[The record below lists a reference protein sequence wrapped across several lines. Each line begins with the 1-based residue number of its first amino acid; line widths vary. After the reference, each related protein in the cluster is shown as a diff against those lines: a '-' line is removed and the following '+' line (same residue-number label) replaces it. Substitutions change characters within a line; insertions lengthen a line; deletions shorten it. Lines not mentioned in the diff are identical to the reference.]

1 MTTTPKKRLT
11 LDEHHQKRRRED
23 DMTHW
28 RFDKRLSV
36 NTLVSVIGMALVV
49 GGPVLVWG
57 RAMESRVQALE
68 IESTE
73 KAKLEVTRDSDS
85 RESRTALTVRLDKM
99 DDKLSQMQVQV
110 AQLVV
115 QLNLKANSLQ
125 R

>member
-1 MTTTPKKRLT
+1 MPMRPKYRPRART
-11 LDEHHQKRRRED
+11 QTRRDD

-28 RFDKRLSV
+28 RFDKRLSI
-36 NTLVSVIGMALVV
+36 NTLVSVIGMSIVV

>member
-36 NTLVSVIGMALVV
+36 NTLVSVIGMSIVV

-68 IESTE
+68 IEDAE
-73 KAKLEVTRDSDS
+73 KAKLSVARETDA
-85 RESRTALTVRLDKM
+85 RESRTSLAVRLDKM
-99 DDKLSQMQVQV
+99 DDKLTS
-110 AQLVV
+110 
-115 QLNLKANSLQ
+115 
-125 R
+125 